1 MDGKGFEVRKGEC
14 GVRLEKDYLL
24 PRSRG
29 KVGMGELIRLLPPP
43 KSSPTSGGGKRR

>member
-14 GVRLEKDYLL
+14 GFGVEKNYLL
-24 PRSRG
+24 PHLRG

-43 KSSPTSGGGKRR
+43 KSPPKVGEERED